1 MENDLEYFENIS
13 DRFLLQFLYHI
24 IYISGDNNP
33 VLKYLAKFVLPGI
46 KVSRNSTG
54 SEQILTSFE
63 KTA

>member
-46 KVSRNSTG
+46 KCISVLFLGQMERVG
-54 SEQILTSFE
+54 KKYE
-63 KTA
+63 